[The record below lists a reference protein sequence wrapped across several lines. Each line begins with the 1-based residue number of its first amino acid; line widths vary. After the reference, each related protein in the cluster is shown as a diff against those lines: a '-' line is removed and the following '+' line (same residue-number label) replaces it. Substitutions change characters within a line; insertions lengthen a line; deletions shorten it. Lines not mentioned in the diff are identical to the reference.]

1 MAMNKER
8 VMYLRELA
16 DEYGVPENIVF
27 ALAEVLGPS
36 EDRDGLVTELED
48 IKYMGFE
55 F

>member
-1 MAMNKER
+1 MAMEKER

-16 DEYGVPENIVF
+16 EEYGVPEDVVF

-36 EDRDGLVTELED
+36 EDRDGLITELED
-48 IKYMGFE
+48 IEYMGFE